1 MKEQS
6 HSRVSIAFTE
16 TSSSLQTPRRL
27 QEMCHELLQPKKCP
41 SSTKG
46 EGDENSGDEQNHL
59 NMNANER
66 GDSSSGFTDNTQKQ
80 DIRPLGFVL
89 TTASQPHQGLFQEL
103 NLNFM
108 AKKKEGISEVIQIAE
123 ETVQEG
129 EEKDELE
136 EESYSTEQVVTKW
149 QMKRNADNCQVN
161 HRQKIHLTSRH
172 KMKGSELITAF
183 RKKLLGLSQRAIGKY
198 QPQAQKSK
206 QILEMIWN
214 GTKQTQKYH

>member
-1 MKEQS
+1 
-6 HSRVSIAFTE
+6 
-16 TSSSLQTPRRL
+16 
-27 QEMCHELLQPKKCP
+27 
-41 SSTKG
+41 
-46 EGDENSGDEQNHL
+46 
-59 NMNANER
+59 
-66 GDSSSGFTDNTQKQ
+66 
-80 DIRPLGFVL
+80 
-89 TTASQPHQGLFQEL
+89 
-103 NLNFM
+103 M